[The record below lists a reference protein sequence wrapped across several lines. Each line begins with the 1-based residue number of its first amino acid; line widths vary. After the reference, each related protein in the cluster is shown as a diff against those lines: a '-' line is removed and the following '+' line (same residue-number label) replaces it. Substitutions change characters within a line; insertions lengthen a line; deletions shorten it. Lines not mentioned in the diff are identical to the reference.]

1 MKNRLLK
8 RTQVEAL
15 TSLSRSCIY
24 SEMQAGR
31 FPKPLKVSSKAVRWR
46 EMDIFNWM
54 ESLPHTGEAADS

>member
-31 FPKPLKVSSKAVRWR
+31 FPRPLRVSSKAVRWR
-46 EMDIFNWM
+46 EADIFNWM
-54 ESLPHTGEAADS
+54 ESLQHTGEAVDG